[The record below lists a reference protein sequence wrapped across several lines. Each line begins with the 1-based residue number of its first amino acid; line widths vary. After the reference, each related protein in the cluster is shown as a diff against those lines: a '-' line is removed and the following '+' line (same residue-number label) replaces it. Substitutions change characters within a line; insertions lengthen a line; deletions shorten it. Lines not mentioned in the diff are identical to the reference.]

1 MVLSF
6 FRKGPIGLE
15 HLVSKATGLLGDA
28 RHSFDLATLAL
39 LTETDAAAVDSDIR
53 ETDQR
58 MSQTEQELRSELVV
72 HITVQG
78 ATDIGSAF
86 GLVLLTNKI
95 ERIGAQTRNILD
107 LAEAGVTL
115 ASQPDSDELLSER
128 SVISALFGEATELM
142 AEPDDE
148 SLEDFSRRCAI
159 LQDEQQ
165 EKITGYL
172 HSTEPG
178 EVVVPRAIY
187 YRYVKRIVAN
197 LLGVVIAA
205 TEPMPATATIGD
217 ELADSAS

>member
-115 ASQPDSDELLSER
+115 ANQPDTADLLSER
-128 SVISALFGEATELM
+128 SVISALFGEAAELM
-142 AEPDDE
+142 AKPDDE
-148 SLEDFSRRCAI
+148 ALEDFRSRCAI

-165 EKITGYL
+165 EKITAYL

-205 TEPMPATATIGD
+205 SEPMPATDTIGD